1 MPKCPYC
8 NSASHVVDTH
18 QQYFETSKE
27 AVFLHFYKCSLCRKT
42 FRGTSVYSRNN
53 YKTIK
58 EDEENA

>member
-8 NSASHVVDTH
+8 NSASHVTDTH

-42 FRGTSVYSRNN
+42 FRGTSVYSRND
-53 YKTIK
+53 YKSIK
-58 EDEENA
+58 ED